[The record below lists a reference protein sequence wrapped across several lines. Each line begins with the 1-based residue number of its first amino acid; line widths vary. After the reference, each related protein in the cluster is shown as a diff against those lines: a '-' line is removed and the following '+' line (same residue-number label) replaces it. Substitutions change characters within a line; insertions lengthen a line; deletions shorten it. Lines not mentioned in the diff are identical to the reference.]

1 MVRRPPRSTRTDT
14 LFPYTTLFRS
24 KPLEDEAR
32 KLEGQSGSLA
42 ADEHEHQRQALAGR
56 WQTLQSKAQLRSRE
70 LESTQAKA
78 LERVFQ
84 EAQPL
89 LDAAYQQHRCGLLL
103 DRNVLLAGDM
113 SGDLTEVAERS
124 LDETIKTFPL
134 PRDTLPE

>member
-1 MVRRPPRSTRTDT
+1 MGGQAEWEIAGE
-14 LFPYTTLFRS
+14 L

-56 WQTLQSKAQLRSRE
+56 WQTLQNKAQLRSRE

-84 EAQPL
+84 EAHPL
-89 LDAAYQQHRCGLLL
+89 PDAAYQQHRLGLLL
-103 DRNVLLAGDM
+103 DRNVVLHGDM
-113 SGDLTEVAERS
+113 SGATTDAGVRSTHAE
-124 LDETIKTFPL
+124 TQ
-134 PRDTLPE
+134 